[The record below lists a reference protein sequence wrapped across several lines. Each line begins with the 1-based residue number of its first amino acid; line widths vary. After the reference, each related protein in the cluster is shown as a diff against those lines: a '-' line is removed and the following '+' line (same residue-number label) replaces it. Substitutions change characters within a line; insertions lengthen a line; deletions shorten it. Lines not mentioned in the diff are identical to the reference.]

1 MICRLTFIKIAG
13 RWYVHLPD
21 YDGNIDDLEM
31 VSGADSLCYELDTD
45 NDGVVNVVVSE
56 DNDYVEGN
64 FNWDYVLDFIMSTVG
79 DDGEVS
85 GAHYNVYDDKNF
97 MQTKQIWLCNV
108 TKYIF
113 KKFPATIYIKMTK

>member
-13 RWYVHLPD
+13 GWYVHLPD
-21 YDGNIDDLEM
+21 YDGNIGDLEM

-64 FNWDYVLDFIMSTVG
+64 FKWDYVLDFIMSTVG
-79 DDGEVS
+79 DDGKVS
-85 GAHYNVYDDKNF
+85 GAHYNVYDDKNLT
-97 MQTKQIWLCNV
+97 QTKQIWLCNV
-108 TKYIF
+108 AKTIF

>member
-21 YDGNIDDLEM
+21 YDGDINDLEM

-45 NDGVVNVVVSE
+45 NDGVVSVVVSE

-64 FNWDYVLDFIMSTVG
+64 FSWDYVLDFIMSTVG

-97 MQTKQIWLCNV
+97 TQTKQIWLCNV
-108 TKYIF
+108 AKTIF

>member
-1 MICRLTFIKIAG
+1 MISRLTFIKMAG
-13 RWYVHLPD
+13 GWYVHLPD
-21 YDGNIDDLEM
+21 YEGNIDELEM
-31 VSGADSLCYELDTD
+31 VSGADLLCYELDTD
-45 NDGVVNVVVSE
+45 NDGIVSIIVSE
-56 DNDYVEGN
+56 DNDCIGGD

-97 MQTKQIWLCNV
+97 TQTKQIWLCNV